1 MGAAIEEIIEVEA
14 NAEAELEATM
24 LGMVSGFGAALF
36 LLARFLRAAAKD
48 DDDDVVVVVVVGG
61 GGGGGGGG
69 GLAVNKLH
77 FLSRHSVSASL
88 AAASF
93 MRPCCTIICFL
104 CVKVPEKGA

>member
-48 DDDDVVVVVVVGG
+48 DDDVVGVVVVGG

-77 FLSRHSVSASL
+77 FLSRHSVLASL
-88 AAASF
+88 GGLMNEAVLHNYLFF
-93 MRPCCTIICFL
+93 MC
-104 CVKVPEKGA
+104 

>member
-48 DDDDVVVVVVVGG
+48 DDEDVVVVVVVGG

-77 FLSRHSVSASL
+77 FLSRHSVLASL
-88 AAASF
+88 GGLIHEAVLHNYLFF
-93 MRPCCTIICFL
+93 MC
-104 CVKVPEKGA
+104 